1 VTSHQVQSQTRMGL
15 KPLEIYV
22 KNPSGQKRCF
32 CYGPEDVVETV
43 KKDIQAKKFMETKHL
58 TITAAN
64 GQEMQNGHPLSDYD
78 VKKGDVLIAA
88 VSD

>member
-1 VTSHQVQSQTRMGL
+1 MGL

-43 KKDIQAKKFMETKHL
+43 KKDIQEKKFMHTKHVVL
-58 TITAAN
+58 TASN
-64 GQEMQNGHPLSDYD
+64 GQTMQNGHPLSDYD
-78 VKKGDVLIAA
+78 VKKGDVLMA
-88 VSD
+88 VLAD